1 MHVRKFLL
9 TLRTSAMSDKGAK
22 DGADYQSDAGN
33 PEYASEAKDEA
44 DKVKTV
50 GQLVVEVTVEE
61 TNPYGTIL
69 LRQGKALFS
78 VGAYNEALGVFQKA
92 ADLGSYHARLLLGLT
107 MIEISPEYY
116 FEGLGHMIEAA
127 CSMLV
132 RPYLDLLRTV
142 LEKGH
147 SRKLFPTYHGQVS
160 PDFGEIAEM
169 MHSLRTLDM
178 GEQKKAAFGKLLR
191 MLQASE
197 AN

>member
-1 MHVRKFLL
+1 
-9 TLRTSAMSDKGAK
+9 MSDKGEK
-22 DGADYQSDAGN
+22 DGSDYQPGAGD
-33 PEYASEAKDEA
+33 PEHAGAAEDDA

-50 GQLVVEVTVEE
+50 AQLVVKVEVEE

-78 VGAYNEALGVFQKA
+78 IGAYEEALGVFQKA

-107 MIEISPEYY
+107 MIEISPAYY
-116 FEGLGHMIEAA
+116 FEGLGHMVEAA
-127 CSMLV
+127 SSMLV

-147 SRKLFPTYHGQVS
+147 SRRLFPTYQGQVS

-169 MHSLRTLDM
+169 MHSLRTMDM
-178 GEQKKAAFGKLLR
+178 SEQKKAAFGKLLR